1 MVTVCLLGY
10 DVKSDDVD
18 VLFFDTGHTDNQHI
32 NGGMMQGINTM
43 LHNAISTAI
52 AGKLPSY
59 PKKVLDEATQGQWRI
74 WQKIGWG
81 PSET

>member
-43 LHNAISTAI
+43 LHNAI
-52 AGKLPSY
+52 
-59 PKKVLDEATQGQWRI
+59 
-74 WQKIGWG
+74 
-81 PSET
+81 

>member
-43 LHNAISTAI
+43 LHNAI